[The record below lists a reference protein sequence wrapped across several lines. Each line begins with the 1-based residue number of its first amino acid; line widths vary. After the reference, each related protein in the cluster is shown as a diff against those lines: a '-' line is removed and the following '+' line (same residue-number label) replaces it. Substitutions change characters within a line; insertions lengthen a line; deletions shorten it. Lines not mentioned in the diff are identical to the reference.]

1 MAEVLLPTS
10 GRGAEIR
17 AYLEEALNL
26 PKNLQWFDVRFALG
40 EPVSVRCEFMPASAE
55 EPAEEEP
62 EEFTGHGSLDD

>member
-40 EPVSVRCEFMPASAE
+40 EPVSVRCEFMPAPAAE
-55 EPAEEEP
+55 ADEPP

>member
-1 MAEVLLPTS
+1 MANVLLPNL

-40 EPVSVRCEFMPASAE
+40 EAVSVRCEFMPAPAEVPEEE
-55 EPAEEEP
+55 EPADP
-62 EEFTGHGSLDD
+62 PSHGSLDD